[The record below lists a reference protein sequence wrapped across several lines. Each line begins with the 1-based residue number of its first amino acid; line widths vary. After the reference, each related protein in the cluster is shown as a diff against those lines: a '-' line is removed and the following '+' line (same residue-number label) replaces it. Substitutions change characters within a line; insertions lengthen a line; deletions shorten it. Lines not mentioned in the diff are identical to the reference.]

1 MRFQSITYPD
11 ISNGKGCRVVLWIQG
26 CSHHC
31 QGCHNPETWDFC
43 KGREFTEEY
52 KNKLISIINLPYI
65 QGITLSGGD
74 PLDSFDDIYNLLL
87 EVKEKCKDKDVWL
100 YTGYTLEEIQNS
112 EKQKILPMVN
122 VLVDGLYK
130 EKQRDVTLAF
140 RGSSNQTIWEN
151 HNGEFVK
158 SSLN

>member
-74 PLDSFDDIYNLLL
+74 PLDSFDDVYNLLL

>member
-1 MRFQSITYPD
+1 MRFQYITYPD
-11 ISNGKGCRVVLWIQG
+11 IGNGKGCRAVLWIQG

-43 KGREFTEEY
+43 KGREFTDEYMEE
-52 KNKLISIINLPYI
+52 LINIINLPYI
-65 QGITLSGGD
+65 KGLTLSGGD
-74 PLDSFDDIYNLLL
+74 PLDSFEDVYKLLV
-87 EVKEKCKDKDVWL
+87 EVKEKCKGKDVWL
-100 YTGYTLEEIQNS
+100 YTGYTLDEIQSS
-112 EKQKILPMVN
+112 EKSKILPLID

-130 EKQRDVTLAF
+130 EKLRDVTLAF

-151 HNGEFVK
+151 KNGELVK